1 MSDKAFIIRALSDP
15 TLPEQTITAPS
26 LIDAIQAYG
35 DQHHLGEGAIM
46 SATPVTREQGQ

>member
-15 TLPEQTITAPS
+15 TLPELTITAPS
-26 LIDAIQAYG
+26 LIDAIQVYG

-46 SATPVTREQGQ
+46 SATPVTQGEHQ